1 MIRLDDGTR
10 LDSNELHFGLFMRAI
25 KDAPRDMVSVH
36 VEGTEVGFCGDVLAD
51 QIRKLRK
58 ERDEARKEAEKWRD
72 KAEGLLDDACGYELY
87 GELGRLPWKAERRI
101 EN

>member
-10 LDSNELHFGLFMRAI
+10 LDSCELHFGLFMRALN
-25 KDAPRDMVSVH
+25 DAPRDMLNVH
-36 VEGTEVGFCGDVLAD
+36 VEGTDGCFCGDILAD

-72 KAEGLLDDACGYELY
+72 EAEALLDYIRHGYKSF
-87 GELGRLPWKAERRI
+87 GELSRLPWEEKR
-101 EN
+101 

>member
-10 LDSNELHFGLFMRAI
+10 LDS
-25 KDAPRDMVSVH
+25 DTSRDMRNVH
-36 VEGTEVGFCGDVLAD
+36 VEGTDGCFCGDILAG
-51 QIRKLRK
+51 QIWKLRK

-72 KAEGLLDDACGYELY
+72 EAEELLDDACGYESY
-87 GELGRLPWKAERRI
+87 GELGRLPWEAERRI

>member
-10 LDSNELHFGLFMRAI
+10 LESNELHFGLFMRAI

-58 ERDEARKEAEKWRD
+58 ERD
-72 KAEGLLDDACGYELY
+72 KAEGLLDDACGYESY
-87 GELGRLPWKAERRI
+87 GELGRLPWEAERRI

>member
-10 LDSNELHFGLFMRAI
+10 LDSCELHFGLFMRAL
-25 KDAPRDMVSVH
+25 KDAPRDMLNVH
-36 VEGTEVGFCGDVLAD
+36 VEGTDGCFCGDILAD

-72 KAEGLLDDACGYELY
+72 KAEDLLDDACGYSSY
-87 GELGRLPWKAERRI
+87 GEGGRLPWEAERRI